1 MYWPSHTLLE
11 NHGYLSQVPRWVIRI
26 VFQQILLW
34 FVYNPKWHL
43 PRDVLRRY
51 AYNNYEKDLGILDV
65 EIAQLVNSD
74 TEDEEFN
81 GFMED

>member
-1 MYWPSHTLLE
+1 
-11 NHGYLSQVPRWVIRI
+11 
-26 VFQQILLW
+26 LLW